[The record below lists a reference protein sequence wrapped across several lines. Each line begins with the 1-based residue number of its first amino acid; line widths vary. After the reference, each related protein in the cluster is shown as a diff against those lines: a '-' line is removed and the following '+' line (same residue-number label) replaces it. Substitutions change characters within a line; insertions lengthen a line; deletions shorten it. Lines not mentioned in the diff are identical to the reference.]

1 MTSPPKKR
9 SSWSAPLADFVE
21 KAMDPVLAKQGFGQA
36 DVILHWEE
44 IAGVRLAEHTQPLR
58 IVWPVRGAKRDPL
71 AAGEPATLVV
81 QVVGAFALE
90 AQHLAPVILERVN
103 AHLGWRCVGRLQLRQ
118 GPLPPRQAP
127 VANRRAPDPD
137 ALARAKDLSAGVA
150 DEALRAA
157 LTRLGAAVLT
167 RRKDAGERS

>member
-1 MTSPPKKR
+1 
-9 SSWSAPLADFVE
+9 
-21 KAMDPVLAKQGFGQA
+21 MDPVLAKQGFGQA

-44 IAGVRLAEHTQPLR
+44 IAGARLAEHTEPLR
-58 IVWPVRGAKRDPL
+58 IVWPPRGVKRDPM
-71 AAGEPATLVV
+71 AGSEPATLVV

-118 GPLPPRQAP
+118 GPVGARRAP
-127 VANRRAPDPD
+127 LAGRRAPDRE
-137 ALARAKDLSAGVA
+137 AVARATALSAGVS

-167 RRKDAGERS
+167 PREDDEKRS